1 MVSRPVTSGHPI
13 VQIQRQQIPGWESE
27 HALVRVQRPAAAT
40 AFVRQPWAE
49 RTFPPRLPAQRGLKL
64 RPHGPRR
71 RLALSRPVS
80 MQASAEDQRR
90 CRRGRSAPPI
100 LPERQSR
107 PATAELMTR
116 LREESGPPLLERQA

>member
-13 VQIQRQQIPGWESE
+13 VQIQRQQIPDWESE
-27 HALVRVQRPAAAT
+27 PALVRAQRPAAAT

-49 RTFPPRLPAQRGLKL
+49 TTFPPRLQAQRGLKL
-64 RPHGPRR
+64 RPRGPRR
-71 RLALSRPVS
+71 WLALSRPVS

-100 LPERQSR
+100 LRERQSG

>member
-27 HALVRVQRPAAAT
+27 PALLRAQRPAAAT
-40 AFVRQPWAE
+40 AFVREPWAE
-49 RTFPPRLPAQRGLKL
+49 TTFPPRLPAQRLKR
-64 RPHGPRR
+64 RPRRPRR

-100 LPERQSR
+100 LPERQSG

>member
-27 HALVRVQRPAAAT
+27 PALLRAQRPAAAT
-40 AFVRQPWAE
+40 AFVREPWAE
-49 RTFPPRLPAQRGLKL
+49 TTFPPRLPAQRLKR
-64 RPHGPRR
+64 RPRRPRR

-100 LPERQSR
+100 LPERQSG

-116 LREESGPPLLERQA
+116 PREESGPPLLERQA